1 MNTDTKIL
9 FETDLKF
16 THENKTLD
24 FRANFP
30 IPRTWLL
37 IWDQIIQYQYRAFFE
52 TRFFDTFTTRSI
64 SHVHCTMY
72 MCYWKYFMTK
82 FAELF
87 FRSEYRYWDFFQ
99 RPNMFWYWYRA
110 FSVSQIFRYRYW
122 YPQKI
127 EKVSRLWHHTRSKHS
142 PVQRSKENPN
152 DIGYQRDHVDPRAN
166 LANGHVHWRC
176 QYCKFVKVFKTTFLL
191 KTWFD
196 LKVDFRSNYCA
207 SYLWQSSDPLALSQ
221 QIHRKGW
228 W

>member
-110 FSVSQIFRYRYW
+110 FSPSQIFRYRYW
-122 YPQKI
+122 YPQ
-127 EKVSRLWHHTRSKHS
+127 
-142 PVQRSKENPN
+142 
-152 DIGYQRDHVDPRAN
+152 
-166 LANGHVHWRC
+166 
-176 QYCKFVKVFKTTFLL
+176 
-191 KTWFD
+191 
-196 LKVDFRSNYCA
+196 NYCGF
-207 SYLWQSSDPLALSQ
+207 SSNWILHYFPLFVRVSVCPCVTGVTSH
-221 QIHRKGW
+221 ISHIYKGINAM
-228 W
+228 